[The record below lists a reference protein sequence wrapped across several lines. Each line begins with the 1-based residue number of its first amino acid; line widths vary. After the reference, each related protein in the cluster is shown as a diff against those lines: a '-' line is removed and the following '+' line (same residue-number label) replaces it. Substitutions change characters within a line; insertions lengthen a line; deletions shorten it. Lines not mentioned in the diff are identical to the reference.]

1 MFGYFRLCTDQ
12 YPICSVCS
20 ILKYG
25 SVATVT
31 MKLRILIEQRVRGYF
46 VFWEFR
52 LCVPT
57 NIQLAMLAPLR
68 VMIGGDG
75 VSHSVFNGMNRSTTY
90 AMNPFLKNE
99 SSS

>member
-1 MFGYFRLCTDQ
+1 MHRSISNLQCLLHSEVWIGCDGDDEIEDIDRTKNARL
-12 YPICSVCS
+12 
-20 ILKYG
+20 
-25 SVATVT
+25 
-31 MKLRILIEQRVRGYF
+31 
-46 VFWEFR
+46 FWEFR

-57 NIQLAMLAPLR
+57 NIQLTMLAPLR